1 MFEYAI
7 REFPFNE
14 HFVSAIKKEIVI
26 DDNYTLFEEEK
37 EIPYTD
43 HPVVY
48 IIYCNKTKLAYIG
61 ETTNISSRISQHL
74 LNKEK
79 RKLKDIRVIFSAYFN
94 KSAALDIESSL
105 IKFMQADSQ
114 FQLLNANAGMSDH
127 VYYQKDKYQSTFKSI
142 WEDLKSGNIV
152 KHDLLDIE
160 NSDLFK
166 FSPYKSL
173 SADQMDAIE
182 QYLRILKS
190 KKSNSS
196 SVFIQ
201 GSAGTG
207 KTILAVYLIKLLMSS
222 IYIDDLP
229 EYAENSLL
237 VELVKSVR
245 SNISASTEKNTNLK
259 IALVVPMTSLRK
271 TLKRVFD
278 SVHGLSSKMV
288 IGPSEVARSNY
299 DLLVVDEAHRLRRRK
314 NITNYKSFDDTCKY
328 FGLTNDGSNSDE
340 LEWILRSSKNQ
351 LFFYDENQSIRPSDI
366 SIKRFE
372 SIKQDSEVIKLR
384 SQLRVKGGKDYI
396 DFVDKLLKVEVS
408 KLRRWYSPEYDLKLF
423 TSFPNLLEAL
433 QRKED
438 KLGLCRLVSGYS
450 WQWISRNEA
459 KPDVVIEGIE
469 LFWNRTNEDWVHSTT
484 DLKEMGCI
492 HTTQGYDLNYTG
504 VIFGTDITFNSDTGK
519 IEVIKSNY
527 FDRNGKAG
535 IDESQLHD
543 YIVNIY
549 KTIMYRGIRGTYVYC
564 CDKELERYFKRFM
577 AFE

>member
-7 REFPFNE
+7 REFPFDE
-14 HFVSAIKKEIVI
+14 KFVSAIKKEVVI
-26 DDNYTLFEEEK
+26 DDNYTLFEEEQ
-37 EIPYTD
+37 IPYTD

-48 IIYCNKTKLAYIG
+48 IIYCNKKKLAYIG
-61 ETTNISSRISQHL
+61 ETTNISSRVSQHL
-74 LNKEK
+74 SNTEK
-79 RKLKDIRVIFSAYFN
+79 RQLKDIRVIFSAYFN

-114 FQLLNANAGMSDH
+114 YQLLNANAGMSDH
-127 VYYQKDKYQSTFKSI
+127 IYYQKDEYQSTFKRI
-142 WEDLKSGNIV
+142 WQDLKAGNIV

-166 FSPYKSL
+166 LSPYKSL
-173 SADQMDAIE
+173 STDQMNAIV
-182 QYLRILKS
+182 QYLRVLQNSKS
-190 KKSNSS
+190 DKST
-196 SVFIQ
+196 VFIQ

-229 EYAENSLL
+229 EYTENSLL
-237 VELVKSVR
+237 IDLVKRVR
-245 SNISASTEKNTNLK
+245 KKLGNGNAREANLN

-288 IGPSEVARSNY
+288 IGPSEVAKSHY
-299 DLLVVDEAHRLRRRK
+299 DLLVIDEAHRLRRRK

-328 FGLTNDGSNSDE
+328 FGIDENAYDSDE

-351 LFFYDENQSIRPSDI
+351 LFFYDENQSIRPSDVEARRFQT
-366 SIKRFE
+366 IKE
-372 SIKQDSEVIKLR
+372 GSEVIKLR

-396 DFVDKLLKVEVS
+396 DFVDKLLKVDV
-408 KLRRWYSPEYDLKLF
+408 KGLKYWYSSEYDLKLF
-423 TSFPNLLEAL
+423 SSFSSLLEEL

-438 KLGLCRLVSGYS
+438 KMGLCRLVSGYS
-450 WQWISRNEA
+450 WKWISKNEA

-469 LFWNRTNEDWVHSTT
+469 LFWNRTSEDWVHSTK

-504 VIFGTDITFNSDTGK
+504 IIFGSDITFNSEKGE
-519 IEVIKSNY
+519 IEVVKSNY
-527 FDRNGKAG
+527 FDRNGKVG
-535 IDESQLHD
+535 IDDSQLHD
-543 YIVNIY
+543 YIINIY
-549 KTIMYRGIRGTYVYC
+549 KTIMYRGIKGTYVYC
-564 CDKELERYFKRFM
+564 CDKELEKYFRRYM
-577 AFE
+577 AYE

>member
-1 MFEYAI
+1 MFEYNI
-7 REFPFNE
+7 REFPFDE
-14 HFVSAIKKEIVI
+14 KFVSAIKKEAVI
-26 DDNYTLFEEEK
+26 DDNYTLFEEEQ
-37 EIPYTD
+37 IPYTD

-48 IIYCNKTKLAYIG
+48 IIYCNKKKLAYIG
-61 ETTNISSRISQHL
+61 ETTNISSRVSQHL
-74 LNKEK
+74 SNTEK
-79 RKLKDIRVIFSAYFN
+79 RQLKNIRVIFSAYFN

-114 FQLLNANAGMSDH
+114 FQLLNANAGMSEH
-127 VYYQKDKYQSTFKSI
+127 IYYQKDEYQSTFKRI
-142 WEDLKSGNIV
+142 WQDLKAGNFV

-173 SADQMDAIE
+173 STDQMNAIV
-182 QYLRILKS
+182 QYLRVLQSNKS
-190 KKSNSS
+190 DKST
-196 SVFIQ
+196 VFIQ

-229 EYAENSLL
+229 EYTENSLL
-237 VELVKSVR
+237 IDLVKRVR
-245 SNISASTEKNTNLK
+245 NKLGNGNAREINLN

-288 IGPSEVARSNY
+288 IGPSEVAKSHY
-299 DLLVVDEAHRLRRRK
+299 DLLVIDEAHRLRRRK

-328 FGLTNDGSNSDE
+328 FGMDKNAYDSDE

-351 LFFYDENQSIRPSDI
+351 LFFYDENQSIRPSDVEAR
-366 SIKRFE
+366 RFK
-372 SIKQDSEVIKLR
+372 IIRKDSEVIKLR

-396 DFVDKLLKVEVS
+396 DFVDKLLKVDV
-408 KLRRWYSPEYDLKLF
+408 KGLKYWYSSEYDLKLF
-423 TSFPNLLEAL
+423 SSFSSLLNAL
-433 QRKED
+433 QRKEN
-438 KLGLCRLVSGYS
+438 KMGLCRLVSGYS
-450 WQWISRNEA
+450 WKWISKNEA

-469 LFWNRTNEDWVHSTT
+469 LFWNRTNEDWVHSTK

-504 VIFGTDITFNSDTGK
+504 IIFGSDIKFNPDKGV
-519 IEVIKSNY
+519 IEVVKSNY
-527 FDRNGKAG
+527 FDRNGKVG
-535 IDESQLHD
+535 IDDNQLHD
-543 YIVNIY
+543 YIINIY

-564 CDKELERYFKRFM
+564 CDKELEKYFRRYM
-577 AFE
+577 AYE

>member
-7 REFPFNE
+7 REFPFDE
-14 HFVSAIKKEIVI
+14 KFVSAIKKEVVI
-26 DDNYTLFEEEK
+26 DDNYTLFEEEQ
-37 EIPYTD
+37 IPYTD

-48 IIYCNKTKLAYIG
+48 IIYCNKKKLAYIG
-61 ETTNISSRISQHL
+61 ETTNISSRVSQHL
-74 LNKEK
+74 SNTEK
-79 RKLKDIRVIFSAYFN
+79 RQLKDIRVIFSVYFN

-114 FQLLNANAGMSDH
+114 YQLLNANAGMSDH
-127 VYYQKDKYQSTFKSI
+127 IYYQKDEYQSTFKRI
-142 WEDLKSGNIV
+142 WQDLKAGNIV

-166 FSPYKSL
+166 LSPYKSL
-173 SADQMDAIE
+173 STDQMNAIV
-182 QYLRILKS
+182 QYLRVLQNSKS
-190 KKSNSS
+190 DKST
-196 SVFIQ
+196 VFIQ

-229 EYAENSLL
+229 EYTENSLL
-237 VELVKSVR
+237 IDLVKRVR
-245 SNISASTEKNTNLK
+245 KKLGNGNAREANLN

-288 IGPSEVARSNY
+288 IGPSEVAKSHY
-299 DLLVVDEAHRLRRRK
+299 DLLVIDEAHRLRRRK

-328 FGLTNDGSNSDE
+328 FGIDENAYDSDE

-351 LFFYDENQSIRPSDI
+351 LFFYDENQSIRPSDVEARRFQT
-366 SIKRFE
+366 IKE
-372 SIKQDSEVIKLR
+372 GSEVIKLR

-396 DFVDKLLKVEVS
+396 DFVDKLLKVDV
-408 KLRRWYSPEYDLKLF
+408 KGLKYWYSSEYDLKLF
-423 TSFPNLLEAL
+423 SSFSSLLEEL

-438 KLGLCRLVSGYS
+438 KMGLCRLVSGYS
-450 WQWISRNEA
+450 WKWISKNEA

-469 LFWNRTNEDWVHSTT
+469 LFWNRTSEDWVHSTK

-504 VIFGTDITFNSDTGK
+504 IIFGSDITFNSEKGE
-519 IEVIKSNY
+519 IEVVKSNY
-527 FDRNGKAG
+527 FDRNGKVG
-535 IDESQLHD
+535 IDDSQLHD
-543 YIVNIY
+543 YIINIY
-549 KTIMYRGIRGTYVYC
+549 KTIMYRGIKGTYVYC
-564 CDKELERYFKRFM
+564 CDKELEKYFRRYM
-577 AFE
+577 AYE

>member
-7 REFPFNE
+7 REFPFDE
-14 HFVSAIKKEIVI
+14 KFVSAIKKEVVI
-26 DDNYTLFEEEK
+26 DDNYTLFEEEQ
-37 EIPYTD
+37 IPYTD

-48 IIYCNKTKLAYIG
+48 IIYCNKKKLAYIG
-61 ETTNISSRISQHL
+61 ETTNISSRVSQHL
-74 LNKEK
+74 SNTEK
-79 RKLKDIRVIFSAYFN
+79 RQLKDIRVIFSAYFN

-114 FQLLNANAGMSDH
+114 YQLLNANAGMSDH
-127 VYYQKDKYQSTFKSI
+127 IYYQKDEYQSTFKRI
-142 WEDLKSGNIV
+142 WQDLKAGNIV

-173 SADQMDAIE
+173 STDQMNAIV
-182 QYLRILKS
+182 QYLRVLQNSKS
-190 KKSNSS
+190 DKST
-196 SVFIQ
+196 VFIQ

-229 EYAENSLL
+229 EYTENSLL
-237 VELVKSVR
+237 IDLVKRVR
-245 SNISASTEKNTNLK
+245 KKLGNGNAREANLN

-288 IGPSEVARSNY
+288 IGPSEVAKSHY
-299 DLLVVDEAHRLRRRK
+299 DLLVIDEAHRLRRRK

-328 FGLTNDGSNSDE
+328 FGIDENAYDSDE

-351 LFFYDENQSIRPSDI
+351 LFFYDENQSIRPSDVEARRFQT
-366 SIKRFE
+366 IKE
-372 SIKQDSEVIKLR
+372 GSEVIKLR

-396 DFVDKLLKVEVS
+396 DFVDKLLKVDV
-408 KLRRWYSPEYDLKLF
+408 KGLKYWYSSEYDLKLF
-423 TSFPNLLEAL
+423 SSFSSLLEEL

-438 KLGLCRLVSGYS
+438 KMGLCRLVSGYS
-450 WQWISRNEA
+450 WKWISKNEA

-469 LFWNRTNEDWVHSTT
+469 LFWNRTSEDWVHSTK

-504 VIFGTDITFNSDTGK
+504 ISFGSDITFNSEKGE
-519 IEVIKSNY
+519 IEVVKSNY
-527 FDRNGKAG
+527 FDRNGKVG
-535 IDESQLHD
+535 IDDSQLHD
-543 YIVNIY
+543 YIINIY
-549 KTIMYRGIRGTYVYC
+549 KTIMYRGIKGTYVYC
-564 CDKELERYFKRFM
+564 CDKELEKYFRRYM
-577 AFE
+577 AYE

>member
-7 REFPFNE
+7 REFPFDE
-14 HFVSAIKKEIVI
+14 KFVSAIKKEVVI
-26 DDNYTLFEEEK
+26 DDNYTLFEEEQ
-37 EIPYTD
+37 IPYTD

-48 IIYCNKTKLAYIG
+48 IIYCNKKKLAYIG
-61 ETTNISSRISQHL
+61 ETTNISSRVSQHL
-74 LNKEK
+74 SNTEK
-79 RKLKDIRVIFSAYFN
+79 RQLKDIRVIFSAYFN

-114 FQLLNANAGMSDH
+114 YQLLNANAGMSDH
-127 VYYQKDKYQSTFKSI
+127 IYYQKDEYQSTFKRI
-142 WEDLKSGNIV
+142 WQDLKAGNIV

-173 SADQMDAIE
+173 STDQMNAIV
-182 QYLRILKS
+182 QYLRVLQNSKS
-190 KKSNSS
+190 DKST
-196 SVFIQ
+196 VFIQ

-229 EYAENSLL
+229 EYTENSLL
-237 VELVKSVR
+237 IDLVKRVR
-245 SNISASTEKNTNLK
+245 KKLGKGNAKEANLN

-288 IGPSEVARSNY
+288 IGPSEVAKSHY
-299 DLLVVDEAHRLRRRK
+299 DLLVIDEAHRLRRRK

-328 FGLTNDGSNSDE
+328 FGIDENAYDSDE

-351 LFFYDENQSIRPSDI
+351 LFFYDENQSIRPSDVEARRFQT
-366 SIKRFE
+366 IKE
-372 SIKQDSEVIKLR
+372 GSEVIKLR

-396 DFVDKLLKVEVS
+396 DFVDKLLKVDV
-408 KLRRWYSPEYDLKLF
+408 KGLKYWYSSEYDLKLF
-423 TSFPNLLEAL
+423 SSFSSLLEEL

-438 KLGLCRLVSGYS
+438 KMGLCRLVSGYS
-450 WQWISRNEA
+450 WKWISKNEA

-469 LFWNRTNEDWVHSTT
+469 LFWNRTSEDWVHSTK

-504 VIFGTDITFNSDTGK
+504 IIFGSDITFNSEKGE
-519 IEVIKSNY
+519 IEVVKSNY
-527 FDRNGKAG
+527 FDRNGKVG
-535 IDESQLHD
+535 IDDSQLHD
-543 YIVNIY
+543 YIINIY
-549 KTIMYRGIRGTYVYC
+549 KTIMYRGIKGTYVYC
-564 CDKELERYFKRFM
+564 CDKELEKYFRRYM
-577 AFE
+577 AYE

>member
-7 REFPFNE
+7 REFPFDE
-14 HFVSAIKKEIVI
+14 KFVSAIKKEVVI
-26 DDNYTLFEEEK
+26 DDNYTLFEEEQ
-37 EIPYTD
+37 IPYTD

-48 IIYCNKTKLAYIG
+48 IIYCNKKKLAYIG
-61 ETTNISSRISQHL
+61 ETTNISSRVSQHL
-74 LNKEK
+74 SNTEK
-79 RKLKDIRVIFSAYFN
+79 RQLKDIRVIFSAYFN

-114 FQLLNANAGMSDH
+114 YQLLNANAGMSDH
-127 VYYQKDKYQSTFKSI
+127 IYYQKDEYQSTFKRI
-142 WEDLKSGNIV
+142 WQDLKAGNIV

-173 SADQMDAIE
+173 STDQMNAIV
-182 QYLRILKS
+182 QYLRVLQNSKS
-190 KKSNSS
+190 DKST
-196 SVFIQ
+196 VFIQ

-229 EYAENSLL
+229 EYTENSLL
-237 VELVKSVR
+237 IDLVKRVR
-245 SNISASTEKNTNLK
+245 KKLGNGNAREANLN

-288 IGPSEVARSNY
+288 IGPSEVAKSHY
-299 DLLVVDEAHRLRRRK
+299 DLLVIDEAHRLRRRK

-328 FGLTNDGSNSDE
+328 FGIDENAYDSDE

-351 LFFYDENQSIRPSDI
+351 LFFYDENQSIRPSDVEARRFQT
-366 SIKRFE
+366 IKE
-372 SIKQDSEVIKLR
+372 GSEVIKLR

-396 DFVDKLLKVEVS
+396 DFVDKLLKVDV
-408 KLRRWYSPEYDLKLF
+408 KGLKYWYSSEYDLKLF
-423 TSFPNLLEAL
+423 SSFSSLLEEL

-438 KLGLCRLVSGYS
+438 KMGLCRLVSGYS
-450 WQWISRNEA
+450 WKWISKNEA

-469 LFWNRTNEDWVHSTT
+469 LFWNRTSEDWVHSTK

-504 VIFGTDITFNSDTGK
+504 IIFGSDITFNSEKGE
-519 IEVIKSNY
+519 IEVVKSNY
-527 FDRNGKAG
+527 FDRNGKVG
-535 IDESQLHD
+535 IDDSQLHD
-543 YIVNIY
+543 YIINIY
-549 KTIMYRGIRGTYVYC
+549 KTIMYRGIKGTYVYC
-564 CDKELERYFKRFM
+564 CDKELEKYFRRYM
-577 AFE
+577 AYE